1 MIAGQAPLLV
11 PVPSN
16 RSSAQQAENPTLPT
30 LPHEAAQPQVSKAP
44 SQDLPGWLAREL
56 HDGLAQDLLYLGLQ
70 LSALEKQVP
79 PDLARLK
86 EQLVLLQQVVQDSY
100 QQVRTTLDLLRSWQ
114 DQQKDLAEELRV
126 LAESTQKRTGM
137 SISLRV
143 EGGGDALDLPRW
155 VVHQLKAIIHEAL
168 WNAWRHGRARQASV
182 ALWLGKRG
190 LLITVTD
197 DGCGFEPGRQ
207 LQGHFGLRI
216 MRERAEALGGRL
228 QVYSVPQKGTQVSLY
243 VPREGLN
250 RQVA

>member
-1 MIAGQAPLLV
+1 MTAGQAPLLV

-16 RSSAQQAENPTLPT
+16 QPPAQQAGNPTLPT
-30 LPHEAAQPQVSKAP
+30 LPHEAAQPHVSKPP
-44 SQDLPGWLAREL
+44 SKDLAGWLAREL

-79 PDLARLK
+79 ADLVGVK
-86 EQLVLLQQVVQDSY
+86 EQLGLLQQVVQDSY
-100 QQVRTTLDLLRSWQ
+100 QQVRTTLDLLRSWE
-114 DQQKDLAEELRV
+114 DQKRDLVEELRV
-126 LAESTQKRTGM
+126 LAQSIQQRTGM
-137 SISLRV
+137 KVILRV
-143 EGGGDALDLPRW
+143 EVGENALDLPRW
-155 VVHQLKAIIHEAL
+155 VAHQLKAIVNEAL

-182 ALWLGKRG
+182 TLWYGKRG
-190 LLITVTD
+190 LLITVVD

-250 RQVA
+250 IKVA